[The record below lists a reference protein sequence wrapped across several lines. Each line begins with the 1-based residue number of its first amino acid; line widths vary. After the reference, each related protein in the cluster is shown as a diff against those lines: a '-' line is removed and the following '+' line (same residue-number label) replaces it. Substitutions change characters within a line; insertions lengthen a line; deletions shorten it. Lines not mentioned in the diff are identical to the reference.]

1 MVKQLAKGK
10 QRLTDAYWS
19 AVGMASVAMLSVCPV
34 FAATDTIWSRFST
47 ILKDIYGQVVA
58 ISTIVR
64 TASTGNCPAAVSP
77 DSMMALVPS

>member
-34 FAATDTIWSRFST
+34 FATTDTIWSR
-47 ILKDIYGQVVA
+47 V
-58 ISTIVR
+58 
-64 TASTGNCPAAVSP
+64 
-77 DSMMALVPS
+77 